1 MHTMSQ
7 ERMLTL
13 RVARIM
19 RQTPEILAFELV
31 HPSGYPLPGYEAG
44 AHVEVLMPGGFAR
57 PYSLACAP
65 QRSAGR
71 YLIGVKREV
80 ASAGGSASMHERV
93 REGDL
98 LCVSSPRNTFRLH
111 GGARH
116 HLLLAGGIGV
126 TPMLAMAQTLLETTE
141 PFTLCVFARSAEHL
155 PFSDALRDPRLAPH
169 VRIHL
174 DDGTPD
180 QKIDLAQLLAR
191 REPGAQLYMCG
202 PGGFM
207 QASRRAAADWPDDS
221 IHAEFFAAPA
231 GDEAVMAGKAF
242 TLELTRSGIRVPVA
256 ADQSAVQALH
266 DMGIIIPVSC
276 EQGLCGTCVVDAE
289 GEQADHR
296 DHCLTTAERSRR
308 VALCCSRA
316 CGGSLAVHL

>member
-1 MHTMSQ
+1 
-7 ERMLTL
+7 MLTL
-13 RVARIM
+13 RVARIT
-19 RQTPEILAFELV
+19 RQTPDILAFELA
-31 HPSGYPLPGYEAG
+31 HPWDRALPSYEAG

-71 YLIGVKREV
+71 YLIGVKREA

-93 REGDL
+93 QEGDL
-98 LCVSSPRNTFRLH
+98 LCVSAPRNTFALH
-111 GGARH
+111 PGARH
-116 HLLLAGGIGV
+116 HLLLAGGIGL
-126 TPMLAMAQTLLETTE
+126 TPMLAMAQALLESAE

-155 PFSDALRDPRLAPH
+155 PFAEALRDPRLAPH

-174 DDGTPD
+174 DDGTPA
-180 QKIDLAQLLAR
+180 QKIDLAPLLAR
-191 REPGAQLYMCG
+191 HAPGAQLYMCG

-207 QASRRAAADWPDDS
+207 QAARTAAASWPEDS

-231 GDEAVMAGKAF
+231 GDDAAVAGKAF

-256 ADQSAVQALH
+256 SDQSAVQALH

-289 GEQADHR
+289 GAQAEHR
-296 DHCLTTAERSRR
+296 DHCLTTAERRHR

-316 CGGSLAVHL
+316 SGETLTVHL